1 MPQSSPRSS
10 KRVPKGS
17 GKSAH
22 GRPATPDSSLL
33 QHLETSPKVGGQT
46 KKAGNGRSSVNG
58 SAERKRRASSSSVSS
73 VSSVSSLEDLSDEAD
88 DSDDDADDE
97 EDRPLAH
104 APSYGRRH
112 NNARKAGRQSGKS
125 KRRRVS
131 QEDFSDDH
139 FSDASGSD
147 QSSDDVYAA
156 VDYITDADDEEGDV
170 EKLEELMIVESERD
184 QHILPSSEATHEQ
197 WASSDMFGDSMLLPA
212 ASFFDEEQLY
222 SAMETFGETD
232 VPSEA
237 VETPVPRRV
246 HFEERSDSSSDSDSH
261 TDDEI
266 PGDFLQQDSL
276 DPQLRR
282 MIEND
287 NEHHRSH
294 RRQSEEIFGDADYG
308 HGSIYH
314 IESDGTSEGSLSG
327 YESMLATL
335 FTISFCYANPFPADD
350 GDTTDEDLPPPAT
363 ITHPRSLLRRD
374 STDSL
379 AAAGDDKSDSL
390 PRRRGPIMGTF
401 VADPHKPVALVDYTG
416 KHLVIIPAY
425 ASSRHDWLESA
436 ANSVPGTANNSPRQT
451 TLQLI
456 DESDTDA
463 LTSPNQTHF
472 SPMLASS
479 ANLMMTALGNDLT
492 PGGQVMGPPEAFYP
506 SQDFNI
512 DSSFEDDD
520 DDDPEAALNVD
531 DFIDFGNGSSDEEE
545 EDFGKP
551 PEDEALIS
559 PMAGGSAIQ
568 PMGTPTPTRHSESQ
582 QASSNAERFLNH
594 LDQGIVTA
602 FRRNHNRY
610 QALLRL
616 PQHREFMPANSPA
629 RPASVFRH
637 AKHADQ
643 RTPTR
648 KRKASGYVG
657 GEAVRRKLMDAQRRT
672 QLPL

>member
-1 MPQSSPRSS
+1 MPQSSSYASKRIPKSSGKKPHPSATPESSIMRHLDMSS
-10 KRVPKGS
+10 K
-17 GKSAH
+17 A
-22 GRPATPDSSLL
+22 ATHPR
-33 QHLETSPKVGGQT
+33 
-46 KKAGNGRSSVNG
+46 KAGSSRPITQA
-58 SAERKRRASSSSVSS
+58 SDRKRRASSVSS
-73 VSSVSSLEDLSDEAD
+73 VSSVSSLEEMSDEAD
-88 DSDDDADDE
+88 DSEDDADDE
-97 EDRPLAH
+97 EDRPLARVR
-104 APSYGRRH
+104 AFARRRE
-112 NNARKAGRQSGKS
+112 NARKTGHQNIKN

-131 QEDFSDDH
+131 DDEDSEGPMSSNASD
-139 FSDASGSD
+139 SDE
-147 QSSDDVYAA
+147 SSDDIYAA
-156 VDYITDADDEEGDV
+156 VDYITDADDEDQDV
-170 EKLEELMIVESERD
+170 EKLEEMMIMRSEKDHRA
-184 QHILPSSEATHEQ
+184 LPSSEAPEHQ
-197 WASSDMFGDSMLLPA
+197 WTSPQVLDDHMFLPA

-222 SAMETFGETD
+222 SAMDAFGETD
-232 VPSEA
+232 RASEA
-237 VETPVPRRV
+237 VETPVARRV
-246 HFEERSDSSSDSDSH
+246 HFEERFDSSSDSDSH

-266 PGDFLQQDSL
+266 PSDFLQQDSL

-287 NEHHRSH
+287 NETHRSH
-294 RRQSEEIFGDADYG
+294 RRQSEEMFGDTDYG
-308 HGSIYH
+308 HGNIYH
-314 IESDGTSEGSLSG
+314 VESEGSSEGSLSG
-327 YESMLATL
+327 YET
-335 FTISFCYANPFPADD
+335 DD

-379 AAAGDDKSDSL
+379 VPPGDDKSDNI

-401 VADPHKPVALVDYTG
+401 VADPHKPVALVDCTG

-425 ASSRHDWLESA
+425 ASSRHDWLDSA
-436 ANSVPGTANNSPRQT
+436 ANSMPGTANNSPRQT
-451 TLQLI
+451 TLQLV

-463 LTSPNQTHF
+463 LASPNQTDF

-506 SQDFNI
+506 SQDFTI

-520 DDDPEAALNVD
+520 DDDPESALNVD

-545 EDFGKP
+545 MDKP
-551 PEDEALIS
+551 FDDDTLAS
-559 PMAGGSAIQ
+559 PMTGGPTVQ
-568 PMGTPTPTRHSESQ
+568 PMGTPTPNRNPESQ
-582 QASSNAERFLNH
+582 QANNAERFLNH

-610 QALLRL
+610 QTLLRL
-616 PQHREFMPANSPA
+616 PQHREFMPANSPS

-637 AKHADQ
+637 AKHTDQ

-648 KRKASGYVG
+648 KRKASGFAG